1 MDYTT
6 AFSQVDQLLTQWQPL
21 IHFRPFHDT
30 SIPEELSSEQRQLAA
45 VFKNL
50 DEQQL
55 HALEHRSE
63 QLLETIEHSAPIF
76 AKQLE
81 QLQNFEND
89 LTQVS
94 NENEAIKVD
103 RFFNVGIPGR
113 KWQQIQNF
121 AYAMPAITNPIIDWC
136 SGKGHLARLLHH
148 RHQQPVT
155 CLEYDAQLCRDGE
168 SLAQQLP
175 IDFVEHDV
183 LQPLPATLNTVD
195 AHYTALHACGDL
207 HLAFL
212 KNAVQTPISGLSLS
226 PCCYQK
232 TQREHYQPLSRRA
245 QASSLHLSRQDLALA
260 VAETVTGGAR
270 VVRLRHQERL
280 WRVAFDI
287 HQKQLSGETR
297 TLQLP
302 SFPKRLLSQTFTE
315 FCQWAIEIKELELP
329 LPQSGDEHSLLQ
341 EAEHKLLTIR
351 QLELLQQPL
360 KRPLELWLVLDR
372 MLYLEEH
379 GFECQ
384 LNLFCDRATSP
395 RNFLIQAQ
403 AHQSSEAR

>member
-1 MDYTT
+1 MNYTT
-6 AFSQVDQLLTQWQPL
+6 AFSKVDQLLTQWQSL

-30 SIPEELSSEQRQLAA
+30 SIPDGLEP
-45 VFKNL
+45 
-50 DEQQL
+50 EQQQL
-55 HALEHRSE
+55 VSAFTDLNENQLDSLEHSNGR
-63 QLLETIEHSAPIF
+63 LLQAVRLSAPRF
-76 AKQLE
+76 AEQLE
-81 QLQNFEND
+81 QLQDFENT
-89 LTQVS
+89 LEQTLGET
-94 NENEAIKVD
+94 NPLKVD

-121 AYAMPAITNPIIDWC
+121 ARAMPSIANPIIDWC

-155 CLEYDAQLCRDGE
+155 CLEYDVQLCRDGE
-168 SLAQQLP
+168 ALVQQQQLP
-175 IDFVEHDV
+175 IDFMEQDV
-183 LQPLPATLNTVD
+183 LQPLPATLNTAH

-232 TQREHYQPLSRRA
+232 TQQEHYQPLSRSA
-245 QASSLHLSRQDLALA
+245 QVSSLHLSRQDLALA

-270 VVRLRHQERL
+270 VARLRHQERL

-287 HQKQLSGETR
+287 HQKHLSGEKRALT
-297 TLQLP
+297 LP

-315 FCQWAIEIKELELP
+315 FCQWAISIKQLELAVP
-329 LPQSGDEHSLLQ
+329 EQEEWLLQ
-341 EAEHKLLTIR
+341 EAEQKLLTIR

-360 KRPLELWLVLDR
+360 KRPLELWLILDR
-372 MLYLEEH
+372 VLYLEEH

-384 LNLFCDRATSP
+384 LSLFCERAISP

-403 AHQSSEAR
+403 APQSSETK